1 MTETKKSI
9 IKDGSFVIIHSWM
22 ISELNLKNTELI
34 IYACIYGFTA
44 SNGSFSGSHS
54 FLADFAN
61 CSRRQVINC
70 LVSLIKKGFVNKQE
84 EILNG
89 VKFCSYES
97 VDLEASEKR
106 ENESKKASHHVKN
119 AGQKTSHRVKK
130 VHGGVKKVYR
140 GCEKTSQGG
149 CEKTS
154 HNNIEIDNIDNNI
167 FYNIEGERTA
177 HARGEYENVY
187 MSDEEYEKLK
197 SEYPSDYVRYIN
209 KLSEHIKVTG
219 REYSSHYATVRK
231 WLRDDALSG
240 TLHKKEEVRYNEQGE
255 AIPKY
260 SNVSAEEAFRRAIAR
275 TYAEF
280 DDLES

>member
-61 CSRRQVINC
+61 CSRQQVIRC
-70 LVSLIKKGFVNKQE
+70 LKSLLSKGLLTKSEVDENGIKHLIYTAKEVCNKMLQ
-84 EILNG
+84 G
-89 VKFCSYES
+89 DV
-97 VDLEASEKR
+97 
-106 ENESKKASHHVKN
+106 
-119 AGQKTSHRVKK
+119 TK
-130 VHGGVKKVYR
+130 VHTGCNKMLQGSVTKVHT
-140 GCEKTSQGG
+140 GCNKMLQGG
-149 CEKTS
+149 CNEML

-167 FYNIEGERTA
+167 FYNIEGERSA

-187 MSDEEYEKLK
+187 MSDEECEKLK